1 MVTRQWEAVDGGS
14 GADGGGGR
22 AHARAG
28 ARTGAR
34 VPQLPALTGLR
45 FAAALGVVF
54 YHFGAPVLPAGPL
67 RASLW
72 ITYAKNSWISPV
84 MTWMGC
90 GWRRDRLGMIGRGT
104 GGKAAHMVP
113 RHCG

>member
-1 MVTRQWEAVDGGS
+1 MAVAVRTMTV
-14 GADGGGGR
+14 GA
-22 AHARAG
+22 HPLVQAREQ
-28 ARTGAR
+28 ARER
-34 VPQLPALTGLR
+34 VPQLPVLTGLR

-104 GGKAAHMVP
+104 GGTAVHMVP